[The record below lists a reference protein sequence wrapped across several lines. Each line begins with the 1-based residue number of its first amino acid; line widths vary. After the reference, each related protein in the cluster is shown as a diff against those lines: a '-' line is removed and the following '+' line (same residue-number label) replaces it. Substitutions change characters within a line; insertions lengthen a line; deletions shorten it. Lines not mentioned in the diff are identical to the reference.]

1 MGKPITKYHLSPQ
14 FIIKFLHF
22 SEIFTHYS
30 LLRAA
35 AACLIHLVLS
45 VLPHFP
51 YFFSTKKLIWKKK
64 YSEKNREIEIFY
76 FIINLT
82 FSSRHDHG
90 GTGSCQSKRNWA
102 AWVRSSVPGNT
113 FDHDTMPVSFGF
125 HSGNAWWGI
134 YRDKGLSM
142 NNGLGCDS
150 NKLGK

>member
-1 MGKPITKYHLSPQ
+1 MGRKPITKYHLSPQ

-64 YSEKNREIEIFY
+64 YSEKIAKLKFFISLNQFFFITVNY
-76 FIINLT
+76 FVPQIQILT
-82 FSSRHDHG
+82 SSSRHDHG
-90 GTGSCQSKRNWA
+90 GSCQSKRLKLQFSTVKLN
-102 AWVRSSVPGNT
+102 
-113 FDHDTMPVSFGF
+113 
-125 HSGNAWWGI
+125 
-134 YRDKGLSM
+134 LSH
-142 NNGLGCDS
+142 
-150 NKLGK
+150 K